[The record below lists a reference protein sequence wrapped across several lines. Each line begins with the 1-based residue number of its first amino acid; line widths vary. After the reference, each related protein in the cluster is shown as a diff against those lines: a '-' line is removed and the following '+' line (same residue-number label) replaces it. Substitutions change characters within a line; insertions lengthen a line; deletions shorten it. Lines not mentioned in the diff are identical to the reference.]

1 MKVGFAVTASFCT
14 LKEVLVHITYLK
26 SLGYDVYP
34 IVSEN
39 IVKYD
44 TRFGKAKDFID
55 NIESITGNK
64 VTSNI
69 VDAEKFGPANPMDV
83 MVVMP
88 ATGDFLGKM
97 ANGITDNPVN
107 LAVKATM
114 RNKKPVVIAVS
125 TNDGLGLS
133 GENIMKLYNNKN
145 IYFVPFGQDNYK
157 DKPNSL
163 IAHYDML
170 VPTIEEA
177 INNNQIQPVLKEYK
191 KDFKKK

>member
-1 MKVGFAVTASFCT
+1 MKVGFAITASFCT
-14 LKEVLVHITYLK
+14 LKEAIKSILILK
-26 SLGYDVYP
+26 DAGYDVYP

-44 TRFGKAKDFID
+44 TRFGKARDIVQE
-55 NIESITGNK
+55 IEKITGHSVAK
-64 VTSNI
+64 NI
-69 VDAEKFGPANPMDV
+69 VDAEKFGPLNPMDV
-83 MVVMP
+83 MVVLP

-97 ANGITDNPVN
+97 AGGITDNPVN
-107 LAVKATM
+107 LAVKATL
-114 RNKKPVVIAVS
+114 RNKKPIVIAIS

-133 GENIMKLYNNKN
+133 GENIIKLYNTKN

-170 VPTIEEA
+170 IPTIEKA
-177 INNNQIQPVLKEYK
+177 LNDTQIQPVIKEYK
-191 KDFKKK
+191 KSV